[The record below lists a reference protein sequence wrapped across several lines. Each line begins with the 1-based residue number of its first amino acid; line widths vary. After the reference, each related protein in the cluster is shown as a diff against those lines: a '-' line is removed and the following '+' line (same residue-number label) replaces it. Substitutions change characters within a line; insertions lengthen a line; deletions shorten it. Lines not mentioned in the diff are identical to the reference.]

1 MTAVKE
7 MPRVEAGSSMSLEEL
22 REQLGHLRQGG
33 RMRACD
39 RVKMEKKMK
48 EILVRLARL
57 GQRGGL
63 FGQVRLS
70 EEARALSKR
79 IC

>member
-1 MTAVKE
+1 MAAVKE

-22 REQLGHLRQGG
+22 RDQLGRLRQGG

-39 RVKMEKKMK
+39 QVKMEKKMK
-48 EILVRLARL
+48 EILARLARL

-63 FGQVRLS
+63 FAQVGLS
-70 EEARALSKR
+70 EEAKALSKR